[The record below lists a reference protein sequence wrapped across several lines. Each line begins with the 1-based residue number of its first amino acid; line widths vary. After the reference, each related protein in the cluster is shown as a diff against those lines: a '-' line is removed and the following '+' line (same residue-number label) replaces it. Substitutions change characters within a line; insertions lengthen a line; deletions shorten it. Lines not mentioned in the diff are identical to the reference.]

1 MRDILEKMTAHCT
14 DTFSQSIV
22 AEYIPF
28 LVNVLTLSRLRHS
41 LGVMQVMGEL
51 AEICHLD
58 RTQALLAGLLH
69 DAAKDLSVERQ
80 LALAEEAQIEFHHDC
95 ERHPVYLHAPVGA
108 YIVARDLSVTDELV
122 LAAIAAHSGSGDK
135 LESDVRFQWCLQ
147 AADILAPVAPWQ
159 GMQKFKTVVYAGQLD
174 EAALL
179 RCGWLKEYFQQVDI
193 PVHPNLEGK
202 YQILVAR
209 LKVPEDFFERQ

>member
-1 MRDILEKMTAHCT
+1 LEKMTAHCT

-58 RTQALLAGLLH
+58 RTQALLAGLLR

-95 ERHPVYLHAPVGA
+95 ERHPVYLHAPVWFIKYEYKGNAYQMIVDGA
-108 YIVARDLSVTDELV
+108 TGMV
-122 LAAIAAHSGSGDK
+122 LKG
-135 LESDVRFQWCLQ
+135 
-147 AADILAPVAPWQ
+147 
-159 GMQKFKTVVYAGQLD
+159 
-174 EAALL
+174 
-179 RCGWLKEYFQQVDI
+179 DI
-193 PVHPNLEGK
+193 PSSK
-202 YQILVAR
+202 
-209 LKVPEDFFERQ
+209 F

>member
-1 MRDILEKMTAHCT
+1 MIANDIDALSRSFIDEYLPYLRD
-14 DTFSQSIV
+14 
-22 AEYIPF
+22 
-28 LVNVLTLSRLRHS
+28 VLTPPRLQHS

-51 AEICHLD
+51 ADIYHLD
-58 RTQALLAGLLH
+58 RAQALRAGLLH

-108 YIVARDLSVTDELV
+108 YIVARDLSVTAELV
-122 LAAIAAHSGSGDK
+122 LDAIATHSDGGDK
-135 LESDVRFQWCLQ
+135 LESNVHFQWCLQ
-147 AADILAPVAPWQ
+147 AADILAPVTPWQ

-179 RCGWLKEYFQQVDI
+179 RCGWLKEYFQQANI
-193 PVHPNLEGK
+193 PIHPNLEKK
-202 YQILVAR
+202 YQALAAR
-209 LKVPEDFFERQ
+209 LNVPENFFERQ